1 MQKKKLRWL
10 ESMRGLACLIVL
22 FAHIL
27 SVHPM
32 YGRFASGCGK
42 IGVWLFF
49 ILSGFLLQYQ
59 ADTKEFTVS
68 KILPYYWNKFL
79 RLYPVYVVGLLLAK
93 YTGLVPDGASIVRH
107 LLLQEGVHHFWY
119 MPVIIKFYLCA
130 PFILLLY
137 KMLNNKRVYIAILL
151 IILFVVSFVFPF
163 TQYIENSIWLRWY
176 VPVFIM
182 GMLLSFLLEFLQ
194 KQNRSLLGEILVVI
208 GAVMIILPTPI
219 MRFLVWNIEPSG
231 YLQNKYLYMGIAWC
245 LILIG
250 IAKSKYICNLLET
263 CSILQVIG
271 SVSFWI
277 YILHYIILHYLVQFL
292 EWKWNACIT
301 FILSIV
307 LSLIM
312 NMIESLLRRKTNGG

>member
-1 MQKKKLRWL
+1 MQKEKLRWL

-59 ADTKEFTVS
+59 ADAKEFTIS
-68 KILPYYWNKFL
+68 KVLPYYWSKFL
-79 RLYPVYVVGLLLAK
+79 RLYPVYIVGLLLAK
-93 YTGLVPDGASIVRH
+93 YTGLVPDGASIIRH

-137 KMLNNKRVYIAILL
+137 KSLNNKRVYIAILL
-151 IILFVVSFVFPF
+151 AVLCVMGIKFPF

-176 VPVFIM
+176 VPVFVM
-182 GMLLSFLLEFLQ
+182 GMLLSFLFEFIQ
-194 KQNRSLLGEILVVI
+194 KQKSSWLGEIMVVI
-208 GAVMIILPTPI
+208 GTIMIILPTPI
-219 MRFLVWNIEPSG
+219 MRFLIWNIEPSG

-245 LILIG
+245 LILVG
-250 IAKSKYICNLLET
+250 IMQGKYIRVLLEKI
-263 CSILQVIG
+263 SVLQIVGRI
-271 SVSFWI
+271 SFWV
-277 YILHYIILHYLVQFL
+277 YILHYIILHFLVLRL

-301 FILSIV
+301 FIFSIALSV
-307 LSLIM
+307 LMDRVERWIRNKS
-312 NMIESLLRRKTNGG
+312 KG

>member
-1 MQKKKLRWL
+1 MQKEKLRWL

-59 ADTKEFTVS
+59 ADAKEFTVS

-79 RLYPVYVVGLLLAK
+79 RLYPAYIVGLLLAK
-93 YTGLVPDGASIVRH
+93 YTGLVLDGASIIRH

-137 KMLNNKRVYIAILL
+137 RALNNKRVYIGILL
-151 IILFVVSFVFPF
+151 IVLFVMSFKFPY
-163 TQYIENSIWLRWY
+163 TQYIENSTSLRWY

-194 KQNRSLLGEILVVI
+194 KQKHSLLGEMLVFI

-219 MRFLVWNIEPSG
+219 MRFLIWNIEPSG
-231 YLQNKYLYMGIAWC
+231 YLQNKYLYMGIAWS
-245 LILIG
+245 LMLIG
-250 IAKSKYICNLLET
+250 IVKSKYVSSLLEKN
-263 CSILQVIG
+263 SALQVVG
-271 SVSFWI
+271 NVSFWV
-277 YILHYIILHYLVQFL
+277 YILHYIILHFLVPRL
-292 EWKWNACIT
+292 EWKWNACVT
-301 FILSIV
+301 FVLSIV
-307 LSLIM
+307 FSVI
-312 NMIESLLRRKTNGG
+312 IHRAESWLRSKSKG